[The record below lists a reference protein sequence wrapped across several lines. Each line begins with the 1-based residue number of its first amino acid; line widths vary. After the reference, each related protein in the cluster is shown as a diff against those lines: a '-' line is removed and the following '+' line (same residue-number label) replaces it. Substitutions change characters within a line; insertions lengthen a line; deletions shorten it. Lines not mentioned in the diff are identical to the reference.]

1 MRGASD
7 AESQA
12 FTTSDEATPGH
23 AVWNEL
29 TAADPE
35 AAIAFYA
42 DLFGWRQ
49 DGAMPMDGLGDYRF
63 LHSSST
69 CLGAV
74 MGRTPNGRDGWQFY
88 FLVPQIDAAVERLIA
103 RGGTMIQGP
112 DEIPGGGFSLVAKD
126 PQGARFGLVGPRKA

>member
-88 FLVPQIDAAVERLIA
+88 FLVPQIDAAVERTIA

-126 PQGARFGLVGPRKA
+126 P